1 MEYIF
6 IIRKKF
12 GMDLT
17 LFSEFTDNDA
27 SQDKENKYY
36 TEYVDVKSEGLQDV
50 LHEIFKNVNGV
61 SLEEDKPSVS
71 GSFAV
76 SEGGRTFFV
85 HSNFSF
91 RSIQLSYSPI
101 YLS

>member
-1 MEYIF
+1 
-6 IIRKKF
+6 
-12 GMDLT
+12 MDPT

-50 LHEIFKNVNGV
+50 LYEIFKDVDGV
-61 SLEEDKPSVS
+61 SLREDKPSVS
-71 GSFAV
+71 RSFAV

-85 HSNFSF
+85 HPNFSF